1 MGWFTGTVLVM
12 TTARLEAFSDGVM
25 AIIITITVLSI
36 RVPADAT
43 FSSLI
48 SLLPVFLIYIWS
60 FQTVG
65 TYWNNHHHLMRS
77 TSSVN
82 AGVMWTNLHLLFWL
96 SLIPFTT
103 EWLGDH
109 VGEAWPTAVYCA
121 VLLFASAAYDM
132 LEWAIIRH
140 QGKDSNLATAL
151 GNDAKGK
158 ISLVCYVL
166 SVVTAFISP
175 WISYALVIA
184 VSVMWFIPDRRV
196 AP

>member
-1 MGWFTGTVLVM
+1 M

-36 RVPADAT
+36 RVPADGT

-65 TYWNNHHHLMRS
+65 TYWNNHHHLMRA
-77 TSSVN
+77 TLSVN

-96 SLIPFTT
+96 SLIPFAT
-103 EWLGDH
+103 EWLGGH
-109 VGEAWPTAVYCA
+109 VGEPWPTAMYCS
-121 VLLFASAAYDM
+121 VLLFAAAAYEM
-132 LEWAIIRH
+132 LERAIIRH

-151 GNDAKGK
+151 GNDTKGK
-158 ISLVCYVL
+158 ISLLCYAL
-166 SVVTAFISP
+166 SIVTAFIYP
-175 WISYALVIA
+175 WTSYALVIA
-184 VSVMWFIPDRRV
+184 VSVMWFIPDRRM